1 MLDATPGPSSSDVY
15 NQMEDNQDQCNV
27 SIAMKKSYFQMMN
40 GSWSD
45 GKFKSVLSPIQEN
58 LTSDRVAKRIHL
70 ENRGARRL
78 FSPCNNNNLSLNR
91 GYESDEPS
99 TSSSS
104 RENKNNEIHFS
115 PTLNLPNFV
124 IDGTAPH
131 LLQLSPE
138 KYKENVDWLT
148 RIRREKYEKVRKAM
162 SEKSASPISCT
173 MSAKRSR
180 STEPQRVS
188 KMQRNSPLSLL
199 NFFKVTGK
207 DCETNMCY
215 DDTNII
221 SSAKS

>member
-1 MLDATPGPSSSDVY
+1 
-15 NQMEDNQDQCNV
+15 
-27 SIAMKKSYFQMMN
+27 MKRNYFQMMS

-58 LTSDRVAKRIHL
+58 LTSARVAKRIHL

-78 FSPCNNNNLSLNR
+78 FSPCNDNSLSLNR

-104 RENKNNEIHFS
+104 RENRNNEIHFS

-148 RIRREKYEKVRKAM
+148 RIRREKYGKVRKTL
-162 SEKSASPISCT
+162 SEKSASPVSCT
-173 MSAKRSR
+173 VLARRNTRSR
-180 STEPQRVS
+180 STEPQKVS
-188 KMQRNSPLSLL
+188 KMPRNSPLSLL

-207 DCETNMCY
+207 DCETNMCC
-215 DDTNII
+215 DDNVIP
-221 SSAKS
+221 SAKS